1 MPPSAIGGI
10 DMRRRIDIENQQ
22 YEVTVFGRPE
32 ERFFQVADG
41 APKPVSLSLEE
52 NDAHT
57 IQIGNNRTQIR
68 MATKGE
74 MVHVSAFGRTVSLRI
89 VDPVE
94 QAAQAS
100 GGRGNKAR
108 SPMPGAVVEVNV
120 TAGDHIKKGQPMM
133 TIESMKILTVIPAPR
148 DGEVLQVHFEPGK
161 TFDKNAVLVTLVEK
175 EEL

>member
-1 MPPSAIGGI
+1 
-10 DMRRRIDIENQQ
+10 MRRRIDIENQQ

-52 NDAHT
+52 NENDAHT

-68 MATKGE
+68 MAAKGE
-74 MVHVSAFGRTVSLRI
+74 MVYASAFGRTVSLCI

-108 SPMPGAVVEVNV
+108 SPMPGTVVEVNV

-133 TIESMKILTVIPAPR
+133 TIESMKMLTVVTAPR
-148 DGEVLQVHFEPGK
+148 DGEVEKIHFKPGD
-161 TFDKNAVLVTLVEK
+161 TFGKNDTLITLVEN
-175 EEL
+175 EEE